1 MRVAPLTQK
10 CHLTQAALKVAYES
24 PWQSMSV
31 IQVETP
37 WQLLI
42 ISLVGI
48 YIKSYHVGIVVFFM
62 PNSQTSWYHFKTA
75 SSAPSASRAICLL
88 PGLLIV
94 PGFMQSQD
102 SSSPKLANERDAPKK
117 CELLELPFHVTF
129 HLKSLR
135 FIFKKSESHGFFSHH
150 SPHENFPGRFVLGIL
165 GAATPLAK
173 PVWDQRLSTGRCF
186 GGQRWLIW
194 LPSGKHT
201 KSY

>member
-1 MRVAPLTQK
+1 
-10 CHLTQAALKVAYES
+10 
-24 PWQSMSV
+24 
-31 IQVETP
+31 
-37 WQLLI
+37 
-42 ISLVGI
+42 
-48 YIKSYHVGIVVFFM
+48 M

-135 FIFKKSESHGFFSHH
+135 FIKKNQNPTVS
-150 SPHENFPGRFVLGIL
+150 FPITLHMKISRAVSSSASWVLQLPWRSQCGISASAQ
-165 GAATPLAK
+165 GDVSVANAGWSGYPL
-173 PVWDQRLSTGRCF
+173 VNIQ
-186 GGQRWLIW
+186 
-194 LPSGKHT
+194 
-201 KSY
+201 KSYWKWPFIVDFPIKHGDFP